1 MKRFVVL
8 LVVLAGGLLAAALAI
23 PTNAAVVNGTSVSQA
38 QLNSDVHAVAGS
50 ADYQCFLNAQT
61 YIESQGSAEA
71 PPVSGA
77 GTGQNAG
84 DHPTATNAFVSQSL
98 QQEID
103 LQTVDQL
110 AARNQVTVT
119 QSQLDAA
126 HQVYETEVTQVM
138 AEIAQTAQGEN
149 PAFSCSVTGKPLTGA
164 EILSTLPTSYVDRQ
178 VQYIASVTALREHF
192 SGYGSSEAGLLRY
205 YQSHLSAFDTGCLT
219 VAVYTSQSDATA
231 AKASVTSGAPFSTV
245 ASATQG
251 GGPQGCIVLAQLAA
265 ELPSSAHLQTLPLN
279 TVSDPINDNGMYLLV
294 ELTERTHTDFSA
306 VKSLVSQSVQQA
318 GATKTQTA
326 LAAVQRHSDISVNP
340 QYGVWVPVPGQI
352 LVPLAPAAS
361 DVPNAKANEPITST
375 SSSSS
380 SSSAAASPFG
390 G

>member
-1 MKRFVVL
+1 MKRFVIL
-8 LVVLAGGLLAAALAI
+8 LVVLAGGLVAAALVI

-50 ADYQCFLNAQT
+50 PDYQCFLNSQT
-61 YIESQGSAEA
+61 YLESQGSAEA
-71 PPVSGA
+71 PPVLGA

-103 LQTVDQL
+103 LQTVNQL

-126 HQVYETEVTQVM
+126 RQVYETEITQVM
-138 AEIAQTAQGEN
+138 AEIAQTPQGEN
-149 PAFSCSVTGKPLTGA
+149 PAFSCSVTGKPLTGG
-164 EILSTLPTSYVDRQ
+164 EILSTLPTAYVDSQ

-192 SGYGSSEAGLLRY
+192 SGYGSGEAGLLRY
-205 YQSHLSAFDTGCLT
+205 YQSHLSTFDTGCLT
-219 VAVYTSQSDATA
+219 VAVFTSQSDAAT
-231 AKASVTSGAPFSTV
+231 AKASVTSGIPFSTV
-245 ASATQG
+245 ASGTQG
-251 GGPQGCIVLAQLAA
+251 GGPQGCIVLAQVAA

-294 ELTERTHTDFSA
+294 EVTMRAHTDFSA

-318 GATKTQTA
+318 GATKTQAA

-361 DVPNAKANEPITST
+361 DVPNAKANEPTTPPSP
-375 SSSSS
+375 SSPSAPASS
-380 SSSAAASPFG
+380 G
-390 G
+390 